1 MTDFVWKQLSL
12 FTDEELGLQGPKE
25 IEKTVAIQLSELRES
40 IAKRIEE
47 AMNVYIEGTPVADR
61 QESFLCGLGVFV
73 TSAAIARGIYA

>member
-1 MTDFVWKQLSL
+1 MTWEQLSL

-40 IAKRIEE
+40 IAKRIEA
-47 AMNVYIEGTPVADR
+47 AMNDYVESTPVAER

-73 TSAAIARGIYA
+73 TSAAIARETHA